1 MRADG
6 LIDVLTDVPINML
19 FASIVGVDVHV
30 MVDVEVV
37 VVSSTLLIGL
47 ESVVPLSYVV
57 EVISDDWDETVIVI
71 NPSSDCRVDECIEAL
86 ARVWPGA
93 TIVVM
98 RGTRV
103 DVLLD
108 VTSNVWTAVM
118 TDFTTPKS
126 SEV

>member
-6 LIDVLTDVPINML
+6 LIDVLTDVLINML